1 MSRMSATATRRPVRR
16 TRSSIDW
23 AREVRLA
30 IVLSIAA
37 AVAAATLSGHV
48 AERSIVVG
56 VIVVASLVAWHR
68 VEPLAESRSL
78 R

>member
-1 MSRMSATATRRPVRR
+1 MSATTTRRPARR
-16 TRSSIDW
+16 TRHSIDW
-23 AREVRLA
+23 AREFRLA
-30 IVLSIAA
+30 MVLSVVA
-37 AVAAATLSGHV
+37 AVAAAVLRGHV
-48 AERSIVVG
+48 GDQSIVVG